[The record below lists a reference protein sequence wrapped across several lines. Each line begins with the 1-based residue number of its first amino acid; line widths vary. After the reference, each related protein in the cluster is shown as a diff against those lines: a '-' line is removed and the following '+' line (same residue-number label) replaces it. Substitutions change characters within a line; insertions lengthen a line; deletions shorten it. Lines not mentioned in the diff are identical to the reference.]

1 MDENAMTDILSVL
14 VPPVA
19 RVSGDFSVRAA
30 NVTLLIDIVCW
41 LSEEFMR

>member
-1 MDENAMTDILSVL
+1 MDENAMADILSVL
-14 VPPVA
+14 APAVA

-41 LSEEFMR
+41 LSEEFMH